1 MARKKTN
8 LLLKNVK
15 ITGLAA
21 EGKAIGHSDDGKI
34 IFVPFAAPGSI
45 VDIRVTRK
53 QRNFMEGT
61 VVSIVESS
69 PLAIAPFCE
78 HFGVCGGCKW
88 QNLPYEEQLKYKQQQ
103 VVEQLERI
111 GKLKDLP
118 LQPILG
124 SPRTT
129 EYRNKLEYTF
139 SNKRWITQ
147 EEVDSNAAI
156 ENSNA
161 LGFHIPKLFDK
172 VLDINTCYLQP
183 EPSNS
188 IRLAVKKFAVE
199 NDYDFF
205 DIRSKAGFLRNLMI
219 RNTTTNELMV
229 VVVFFYE
236 EKEKR
241 EALLDFIWQSF
252 PQLTSLMYA
261 INGKQ
266 NDSLG
271 DQDVILYKGK
281 DHITETMDG
290 LRFRIGAKS
299 FYQTNPEQAQRL
311 YQTALDFAGLNG
323 SELIYDLYT
332 GTGTIALFVARHCKK
347 VVGVEYVEEAIVD
360 ARQNAKENKIE
371 NSVFYAGDMKDV
383 LTNGFVEQNGKPDV
397 VILDPPRAG
406 LHQDVVKA
414 LLNMLPSRIVY
425 VSCNPATQAR
435 DMLLLA
441 EHYTAAKVQPV
452 DMFPHTHHVEN
463 VVLLELI
470 SAPS

>member
-8 LLLKNVK
+8 LLLKNIK
-15 ITGLAA
+15 IAGLAA
-21 EGKAIGHSDDGKI
+21 EGKAFGHADDGKI
-34 IFVPFAAPGSI
+34 VFVPFAIPESI

-61 VVSIVESS
+61 ITNTITPS
-69 PLAIAPFCE
+69 PLAIKPFCE

-124 SPRTT
+124 SPKTT
-129 EYRNKLEYTF
+129 AYRNKLEYTF

-147 EEVDSNAAI
+147 EEVDNNATI

-188 IRLAVKKFAVE
+188 IRLAVKKFAID
-199 NDYDFF
+199 NGYDFF
-205 DIRSKAGFLRNLMI
+205 DIRNKSGFLRNLMI
-219 RNTTTNELMV
+219 RNTTTGELMV

-236 EKEKR
+236 DKEKR
-241 EALLDFIWQSF
+241 EALLDYIQQSF
-252 PQLTSLMYA
+252 PQVTSLMYV
-261 INGKQ
+261 INGKL

-271 DQDVILYKGK
+271 DQDVLPYKGK
-281 DHITETMDG
+281 DHITETMEG
-290 LRFRIGAKS
+290 LQFRIGPKS
-299 FYQTNPEQAQRL
+299 FYQTNPEQAFRL
-311 YQTALDFAGLNG
+311 YQKTLEFASLKGD
-323 SELIYDLYT
+323 ELVYDLYT

-347 VVGVEYVEEAIVD
+347 VIGVEYVEEAIVD
-360 ARQNAKENKIE
+360 AKQNAKENSID
-371 NSVFYAGDMKDV
+371 NAVFYAGDMKDV
-383 LTNGFVEQNGKPDV
+383 LNNDFVTQNGQPDV

-406 LHQDVVKA
+406 VHQDVIQTLINIRPK
-414 LLNMLPSRIVY
+414 RIVY

-435 DMLLLA
+435 DILLLS
-441 EHYTAAKVQPV
+441 EHYSVKKAQPV

-463 VVLLELI
+463 IILLECTE
-470 SAPS
+470 